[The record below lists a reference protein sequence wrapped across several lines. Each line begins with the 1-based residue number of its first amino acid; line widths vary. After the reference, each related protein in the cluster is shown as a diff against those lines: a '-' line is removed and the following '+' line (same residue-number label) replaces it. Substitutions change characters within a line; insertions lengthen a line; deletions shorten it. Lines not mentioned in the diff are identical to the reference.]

1 MMRKTRPSLENTRE
15 VKSVVHDFNQTL
27 VTCLSNQQSNL
38 RNLLRS
44 SPMIL

>member
-1 MMRKTRPSLENTRE
+1 MMRKTRPSFKNTRE
-15 VKSVVHDFNQTL
+15 VKSVVHDFNQTF
-27 VTCLSNQQSNL
+27 VTCLSNKQSDR